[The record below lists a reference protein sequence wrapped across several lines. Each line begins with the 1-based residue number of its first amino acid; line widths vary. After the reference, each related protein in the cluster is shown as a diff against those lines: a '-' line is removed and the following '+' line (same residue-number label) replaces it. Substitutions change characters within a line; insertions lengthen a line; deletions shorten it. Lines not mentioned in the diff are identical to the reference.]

1 MNIDTA
7 TSQEFRIYQSS
18 FEACLNKRISL
29 AKQHEEY
36 YEHILYNNTGAF
48 PGFSQALE
56 NVGNSLC
63 RGNPHIYH
71 LSVHQISTTFPT
83 PEVVSQ
89 LAEKVTKAMEQKIDK
104 ICLDSTKWMTSFG
117 NPASRLAEIH
127 ADRLLTTVGSVDVR
141 LADGECWS
149 YCQNFKPL
157 GVDALMEILCTPTR

>member
-48 PGFSQALE
+48 PGFGQALE
-56 NVGNSLC
+56 NVGNSLY
-63 RGNPHIYH
+63 RGNPHLYH
-71 LSVHQISTTFPT
+71 VSVYQISATFPAK
-83 PEVVSQ
+83 EVVSH
-89 LAEKVTKAMEQKIDK
+89 LAEKVTKAMEQKIAAV
-104 ICLDSTKWMTSFG
+104 CRDSTKWVMSFG

-127 ADRLLTTVGSVDVR
+127 ADRLLTTVGSVDVTV
-141 LADGECWS
+141 ADRECWS
-149 YCQNFKPL
+149 YYQTFKPL
-157 GVDALMEILCTPTR
+157 GVDALVERLCTHTR